1 MNFNNARIGTAYAL
15 ISSLSVSHDAVDV
28 VWAAKQNLLMADK
41 ELTSVAADKAQEVEN
56 DD

>member
-1 MNFNNARIGTAYAL
+1 MKFNNARIGTAYAL

-41 ELTSVAADKAQEVEN
+41 ELTSIAADKAQEVEN